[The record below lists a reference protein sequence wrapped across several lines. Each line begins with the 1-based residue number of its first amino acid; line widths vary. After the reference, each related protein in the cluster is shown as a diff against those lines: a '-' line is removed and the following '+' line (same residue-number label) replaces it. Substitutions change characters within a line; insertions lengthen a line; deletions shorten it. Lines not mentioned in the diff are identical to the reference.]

1 MSKKLPDMAVGSWE
15 AAGVLGIH
23 FTQPAKLGEKGLLT
37 VRKLKSLSA
46 AGVNTFA
53 IYSLAECDKDFLDYE
68 ERQSSSGG
76 RPRTRVAERPAM
88 LKKLAAEKH
97 QILFADA
104 IGTHEAA
111 DILGVHW
118 TFVSRMARE
127 GKIVGRM
134 LHSDRGRAAR
144 LWIFSRVSC
153 EKNLKATKKL
163 EAAGKKPGRKR
174 RA

>member
-1 MSKKLPDMAVGSWE
+1 MAKKLPDMAVGSWE

-23 FTQPAKLGEKGLLT
+23 FTQPAKLAERGLLT
-37 VRKLKSLSA
+37 VRKLKSLSTK
-46 AGVNTFA
+46 GVNAFA
-53 IYSLAECDKDFLDYE
+53 VYSFAECDKDFEDYE
-68 ERQSSSGG
+68 ERQTSSGG
-76 RPRTRVAERPAM
+76 RPRTRIDERPAM
-88 LKKLAAEKH
+88 LKTLAAEKH

-104 IGTHEAA
+104 IGTQEAA
-111 DILGVHW
+111 AILGVHW

-144 LWIFSRVSC
+144 LWIFSRASC
-153 EKNLKATKKL
+153 EKNLRETKKL
-163 EAAGKKPGRKR
+163 EAAGKKPGRLR

>member
-1 MSKKLPDMAVGSWE
+1 MKKKLPDMAVGSWE

-23 FTQPAKLGEKGLLT
+23 FTQPAKLAEKGFLT
-37 VRKLKSLSA
+37 VRKLKSLST

-53 IYSLAECDKDFLDYE
+53 IYSFAECDKDFLDYE
-68 ERQSSSGG
+68 DRQASSGG
-76 RPRTRVAERPAM
+76 RPRTRVDGRPAM
-88 LKKLAAEKH
+88 LKKLAAEKN

-111 DILGVHW
+111 EILGVHW
-118 TFVSRMARE
+118 TFPSRMARD

-134 LHSDRGRAAR
+134 LHSDRGRSSR
-144 LWIFSRVSC
+144 LWIFSRASC
-153 EKNLKATKKL
+153 EKNLREAKKL
-163 EAAGKKPGRKR
+163 EAAGKKLGRKR